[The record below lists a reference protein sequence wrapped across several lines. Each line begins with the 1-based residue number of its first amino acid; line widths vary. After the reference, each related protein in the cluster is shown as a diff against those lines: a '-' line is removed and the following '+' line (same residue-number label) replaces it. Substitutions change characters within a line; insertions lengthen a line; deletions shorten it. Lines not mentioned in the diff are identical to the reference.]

1 MLKEF
6 ESISTKTDC
15 WMTFRDLTS
24 ELNDI
29 REDAQSI
36 TTDATELKSL
46 ARSVVRPSGYSR
58 TAPDPQNTKAVE
70 LMFRRK
76 PSAAETECRNSTRR
90 FGSVVVKNRPTQ
102 LMSHF
107 AELKKRLY
115 ISVAAILIA
124 TILAFAFYR
133 PIQDFVQRPAIDALE
148 SIRPDDPARLV
159 QLDITEGWTVTA
171 KVSVLVGFAAA
182 FPVVLYQVIM
192 FVRPGLK
199 GNERRTLYL
208 LLPGGTLMFIAGAAF
223 AYYVAIPPAIH
234 FLLQFGGEIA
244 LVTPRLSSYVSLVS
258 TLMIWL
264 GLIFEIPIAMFLL
277 AKLGILRPNSLSKQ
291 RRWVILFAFVLAAVV
306 TPTVDPVTQA
316 LVAGPIIV
324 LFELGLLLTR
334 LASRKPEAE
343 NAADRKVTD
352 AGG

>member
-1 MLKEF
+1 
-6 ESISTKTDC
+6 
-15 WMTFRDLTS
+15 
-24 ELNDI
+24 
-29 REDAQSI
+29 
-36 TTDATELKSL
+36 
-46 ARSVVRPSGYSR
+46 
-58 TAPDPQNTKAVE
+58 
-70 LMFRRK
+70 
-76 PSAAETECRNSTRR
+76 
-90 FGSVVVKNRPTQ
+90 
-102 LMSHF
+102 MSHF

-124 TILAFAFYR
+124 TIVAFAFYR

-148 SIRPDDPARLV
+148 SVRPDDPARLV

-171 KVSVLVGFAAA
+171 KVSVLVGFAVA
-182 FPVVLYQVIM
+182 FPVVLYQIVM

-199 GNERRTLYL
+199 GSERRTLYL
-208 LLPGGTLMFIAGAAF
+208 LLPGGTLLFVAGAAF

-244 LVTPRLSSYVSLVS
+244 LVTPRLSSYVTLVS

-277 AKLGILRPNSLSKQ
+277 AKLGILRPQTLSKQ
-291 RRWVILFAFVLAAVV
+291 RRWVILFAFVLAAIV
-306 TPTVDPVTQA
+306 TPTVDPVTQS

-334 LASRKPEAE
+334 LATGKTEAE
-343 NAADRKVTD
+343 NPTDRKVADT
-352 AGG
+352 GG

>member
-1 MLKEF
+1 MK
-6 ESISTKTDC
+6 D
-15 WMTFRDLTS
+15 
-24 ELNDI
+24 
-29 REDAQSI
+29 
-36 TTDATELKSL
+36 
-46 ARSVVRPSGYSR
+46 
-58 TAPDPQNTKAVE
+58 
-70 LMFRRK
+70 
-76 PSAAETECRNSTRR
+76 
-90 FGSVVVKNRPTQ
+90 RPTQ

-148 SIRPDDPARLV
+148 RVRPEDPARLV

-171 KVSVLVGFAAA
+171 KVSVLVGFAVA
-182 FPVVLYQVIM
+182 FPVVLYQVVM

-208 LLPGGTLMFIAGAAF
+208 LLPGGTLLFIGGAAF
-223 AYYVAIPPAIH
+223 AYYLIIPPAIH

-244 LVTPRLSSYVSLVS
+244 LVTPRLSSYVTLVT
-258 TLMIWL
+258 TLTVWM

-277 AKLGILRPNSLSKQ
+277 AKLGVLRPQGLSRQ
-291 RRWVILFAFVLAAVV
+291 RRWVILFAFVLAAIV
-306 TPTVDPVTQA
+306 TPTVDPVTQTM
-316 LVAGPIIV
+316 VAAPVIV
-324 LFELGLLLTR
+324 LFEFGLLLTKFAVR
-334 LASRKPEAE
+334 APKSE
-343 NAADRKVTD
+343 NAGDREVAD

>member
-1 MLKEF
+1 MK
-6 ESISTKTDC
+6 D
-15 WMTFRDLTS
+15 
-24 ELNDI
+24 
-29 REDAQSI
+29 
-36 TTDATELKSL
+36 
-46 ARSVVRPSGYSR
+46 
-58 TAPDPQNTKAVE
+58 
-70 LMFRRK
+70 
-76 PSAAETECRNSTRR
+76 
-90 FGSVVVKNRPTQ
+90 RPTQ

-148 SIRPDDPARLV
+148 RVRPEDPARLV

-182 FPVVLYQVIM
+182 FPVVLYQVVM

-208 LLPGGTLMFIAGAAF
+208 LLPGGTLLFIAGAAF

-244 LVTPRLSSYVSLVS
+244 LVTPRLSSYVTLVS

-264 GLIFEIPIAMFLL
+264 GLIFEIPIAMFIL
-277 AKLGILRPNSLSKQ
+277 AKIGILRPNSLSKQ
-291 RRWVILFAFVLAAVV
+291 RRWVILFAFVLAAIV

-334 LASRKPEAE
+334 FATRKTEAE
-343 NAADRKVTD
+343 KTTDRKVAD
-352 AGG
+352 AGS

>member
-1 MLKEF
+1 MK
-6 ESISTKTDC
+6 D
-15 WMTFRDLTS
+15 
-24 ELNDI
+24 
-29 REDAQSI
+29 
-36 TTDATELKSL
+36 
-46 ARSVVRPSGYSR
+46 
-58 TAPDPQNTKAVE
+58 
-70 LMFRRK
+70 
-76 PSAAETECRNSTRR
+76 
-90 FGSVVVKNRPTQ
+90 RPTQ

-148 SIRPDDPARLV
+148 RVRPEDPARLV

-171 KVSVLVGFAAA
+171 KVSVLVGFAVA
-182 FPVVLYQVIM
+182 FPVVLYQVVM

-208 LLPGGTLMFIAGAAF
+208 LLPGGTLLFVAGAAF
-223 AYYVAIPPAIH
+223 AYYLIIPPAIH

-244 LVTPRLSSYVSLVS
+244 LVTPRLSSYVTLVT
-258 TLMIWL
+258 TLTVWM

-277 AKLGILRPNSLSKQ
+277 AKLGVLRPQGLSRQ
-291 RRWVILFAFVLAAVV
+291 RRWVILFAFVLAAIV
-306 TPTVDPVTQA
+306 TPTVDPVTQTM
-316 LVAGPIIV
+316 VAAPVIV

-334 LASRKPEAE
+334 LATRKSEAE
-343 NAADRKVTD
+343 SATDRKVADT
-352 AGG
+352 GG

>member
-1 MLKEF
+1 MK
-6 ESISTKTDC
+6 D
-15 WMTFRDLTS
+15 
-24 ELNDI
+24 
-29 REDAQSI
+29 
-36 TTDATELKSL
+36 
-46 ARSVVRPSGYSR
+46 
-58 TAPDPQNTKAVE
+58 
-70 LMFRRK
+70 
-76 PSAAETECRNSTRR
+76 
-90 FGSVVVKNRPTQ
+90 RPTK

-124 TILAFAFYR
+124 TIVAFAFYR

-148 SIRPDDPARLV
+148 SVRPDDPARLV

-182 FPVVLYQVIM
+182 FPVVLYQIVM

-199 GNERRTLYL
+199 GSERRTLYL
-208 LLPGGTLMFIAGAAF
+208 LLPGGTLLFVAGAAF

-244 LVTPRLSSYVSLVS
+244 LVTPRLSSYVTLVS

-277 AKLGILRPNSLSKQ
+277 AKLGILRPQSLSKQ
-291 RRWVILFAFVLAAVV
+291 RRWVILFAFVLAAIV
-306 TPTVDPVTQA
+306 TPTVDPVTQS
-316 LVAGPIIV
+316 LVAGPIII

-334 LASRKPEAE
+334 LATGKTEAE
-343 NAADRKVTD
+343 NPTDRKVADT
-352 AGG
+352 GG

>member
-1 MLKEF
+1 MK
-6 ESISTKTDC
+6 D
-15 WMTFRDLTS
+15 
-24 ELNDI
+24 
-29 REDAQSI
+29 
-36 TTDATELKSL
+36 
-46 ARSVVRPSGYSR
+46 
-58 TAPDPQNTKAVE
+58 
-70 LMFRRK
+70 
-76 PSAAETECRNSTRR
+76 
-90 FGSVVVKNRPTQ
+90 RPTQ

-124 TILAFAFYR
+124 TIVAFAFYR

-148 SIRPDDPARLV
+148 SVRPDDPARLV

-182 FPVVLYQVIM
+182 FPVVLYQIVM

-199 GNERRTLYL
+199 GSERRTLYL
-208 LLPGGTLMFIAGAAF
+208 LLPGGTLLFVAGAAF

-244 LVTPRLSSYVSLVS
+244 LVTPRLSSYVTLVS

-277 AKLGILRPNSLSKQ
+277 AKLGILRPQSLSKQ

-306 TPTVDPVTQA
+306 TPTVDPVTQS

-334 LASRKPEAE
+334 LATGKTEAE
-343 NAADRKVTD
+343 NPTDRKVADT
-352 AGG
+352 GG